1 MGLWFART
9 LNLCG
14 CSEPGTEALATPSP
28 RYYDRGFDR
37 FSERLI
43 VGAPKDLR
51 KVRQGSA
58 ARS

>member
-1 MGLWFART
+1 MGLWFARA

-14 CSEPGTEALATPSP
+14 CPEPGAEASATPTP
-28 RYYDRGFDR
+28 RYDDRGFDR
-37 FSERLI
+37 FSERSI

-58 ARS
+58 ALS